1 MTQHDANRLAAA
13 YLRQLYR
20 GTAGIP
26 APLAVRLLATL
37 AQSTA
42 ALRAGVSD
50 LMPGPWTVGTTHRR
64 LRGLSGAV
72 SMPTVERPGFA
83 IPIAD
88 PALAAEVAALF
99 NWCRMAVPSAA

>member
-1 MTQHDANRLAAA
+1 MTQHDAHRLAAT

-20 GTAGIP
+20 GTTGIP
-26 APLAVRLLATL
+26 EPLAVRLLAAL
-37 AQSTA
+37 AHSTA
-42 ALRAGVSD
+42 AFRASVSD
-50 LMPGPWTVGTTHRR
+50 MLPGPWTVGMTHRR